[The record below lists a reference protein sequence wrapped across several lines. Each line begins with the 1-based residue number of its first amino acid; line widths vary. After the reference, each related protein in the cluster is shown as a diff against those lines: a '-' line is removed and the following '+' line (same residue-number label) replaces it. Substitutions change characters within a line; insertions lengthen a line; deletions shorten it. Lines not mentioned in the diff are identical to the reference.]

1 MIKIIK
7 VKLNVDMLGYP
18 IGSILTLINQKYSG
32 DGIFLS
38 SYFRKRIK
46 DSKLDNCLTILKCEI
61 ENEKTSI
68 QELEDDYKEVEKE
81 VAPEIKTIESIKSK
95 KRGRP
100 KSKRGR
106 PKSKRGRPKSKK
118 D

>member
-7 VKLNVDMLGYP
+7 VKLNIDMLDYP
-18 IGSILTLINQKYSG
+18 AGSILTLINQKYSD

-46 DSKLDNCLTILKCEI
+46 DSKLDNCLTILEYEI
-61 ENEKTSI
+61 ENEKTPI

-81 VAPEIKTIESIKSK
+81 IVPEIKAVKIAKSK
-95 KRGRP
+95 KQ
-100 KSKRGR
+100 KRL
-106 PKSKRGRPKSKK
+106 KSKK